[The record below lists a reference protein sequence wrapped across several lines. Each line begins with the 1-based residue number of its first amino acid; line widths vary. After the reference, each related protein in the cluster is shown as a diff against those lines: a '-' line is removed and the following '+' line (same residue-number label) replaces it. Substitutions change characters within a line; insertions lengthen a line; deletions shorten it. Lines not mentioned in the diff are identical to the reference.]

1 MGSLEIICHN
11 CGAIY
16 EVTPDTIIDADKLQ
30 PGVFPYRCPHC
41 LASMNKRTWNKLVDA
56 FWTFEEA
63 NKELREWHTGYDN
76 HPLLQAQ
83 IKTYYVPRGK
93 ILI

>member
-11 CGAIY
+11 CGADY
-16 EVTPDTIIDADKLQ
+16 EVTPDTIMEADKLQ
-30 PGVFPYRCPHC
+30 PGVIPYRCPHC
-41 LASMNKRTWNKLVDA
+41 LARMNKRTWDKLVFA
-56 FWTFEEA
+56 FWTFEEV

-83 IKTYYVPRGK
+83 IKTHYVPKNK
-93 ILI
+93 ILL